1 MRPHNSI
8 TSRFTKDLT
17 KPKKKNHYSRIC
29 KHCHISLVGRSDSL
43 CALLRKQRCYS
54 SNLVL

>member
-8 TSRFTKDLT
+8 TRHFTKDLT
-17 KPKKKNHYSRIC
+17 KPKKKNLYSRIC

-43 CALLRKQRCYS
+43 CALLRKQRQ
-54 SNLVL
+54 